1 MTHVETLCPACH
13 ASLVEPRTFC
23 PICGG
28 GLLPVDGATAQ
39 LPERVIVPTGD
50 GSTIR
55 LTHYRGDPRWPVIL
69 APGLGV
75 AALSYAAPT
84 VERHLVSVLQQSGH
98 DVWLLDYRA
107 SPALVDLVRPF
118 TLDEIADYDWPAAV
132 SHVVQQTGSKV
143 QILAHCVSALALMM
157 GVVDGAVPT
166 PLVRSIIC
174 SSVAAHPVVSRMIRV
189 KMWSH
194 LLDVL
199 LAAGV
204 VNLTAAFNPRSWTNR
219 LLNQMLRLYPSA
231 EQCASPVCRRILFLF
246 HDSFRHEHLNA
257 ATHAAIPGWFGA
269 AHLPALKH
277 VGRMI
282 QAGQLVRANG
292 QGRLPFGWQ
301 ERVKLPIT
309 LMGGRLNQLFLPA
322 SLARTHDWLLSSGN
336 DPALYRRQEFSNYGH
351 MDCFI
356 GTQAHE
362 DIFGWI
368 ANEFARVHIAR
379 RTRGGGTEGAA
390 R

>member
-1 MTHVETLCPACH
+1 
-13 ASLVEPRTFC
+13 
-23 PICGG
+23 
-28 GLLPVDGATAQ
+28 
-39 LPERVIVPTGD
+39 
-50 GSTIR
+50 
-55 LTHYRGDPRWPVIL
+55 
-69 APGLGV
+69 
-75 AALSYAAPT
+75 
-84 VERHLVSVLQQSGH
+84 
-98 DVWLLDYRA
+98 
-107 SPALVDLVRPF
+107 
-118 TLDEIADYDWPAAV
+118 
-132 SHVVQQTGSKV
+132 
-143 QILAHCVSALALMM
+143 M
-157 GVVDGAVPT
+157 GVVDGTVRT

-174 SSVAAHPVVSRMIRV
+174 SSVAAHPVVSRMVRV

-204 VNLTAAFNPRSWTNR
+204 VNLTTAFNPRSWTDR

-231 EQCASPVCRRILFLF
+231 ERCVSPVCRRILFLF

-277 VGRMI
+277 VARMI
-282 QAGQLVRANG
+282 RAE
-292 QGRLPFGWQ
+292 QSRPFALSAFGWQ
-301 ERVKLPIT
+301 ERVNLPIS

-322 SLARTHDWLLSSGN
+322 SLARTHEWLLSSGN
-336 DPALYRRQEFSNYGH
+336 NPDLYRRQEFFNYGH

-356 GTQAHE
+356 GTRAHE

-379 RTRGGGTEGAA
+379 RRPGSGL
-390 R
+390 